1 MTEYNPL
8 RKDEVNAGPA
18 VGQEH
23 RVEKS
28 LLALYELLKIV
39 TVVPKVL
46 EVIKHNQQLLSDTGP
61 RRAPEAPNK
70 NYKKRERRKKWRE
83 QHGK

>member
-23 RVEKS
+23 RVDKS
-28 LLALYELLKIV
+28 LNALYELLKII
-39 TVVPKVL
+39 TVGPKVL
-46 EVIKHNQQLLSDTGP
+46 EVIKHNEQLLRDTGP
-61 RRAPEAPNK
+61 RRDPRIPNK
-70 NYKKRERRKKWRE
+70 NDKKRERRKNRE